1 MGRRLTSVSTA
12 TSRSLIWITD
22 LNVKDCKSS
31 AQEEKKKEREYFCN
45 LGIGK
50 DFSSRISK
58 AIKNEL

>member
-31 AQEEKKKEREYFCN
+31 AQEEKKKKRENIFAT
-45 LGIGK
+45 LEQAK
-50 DFSSRISK
+50 ISQ
-58 AIKNEL
+58 AG

>member
-31 AQEEKKKEREYFCN
+31 AQEEKKKRERIFLQPWN
-45 LGIGK
+45 RQRFLK
-50 DFSSRISK
+50 QDK
-58 AIKNEL
+58 